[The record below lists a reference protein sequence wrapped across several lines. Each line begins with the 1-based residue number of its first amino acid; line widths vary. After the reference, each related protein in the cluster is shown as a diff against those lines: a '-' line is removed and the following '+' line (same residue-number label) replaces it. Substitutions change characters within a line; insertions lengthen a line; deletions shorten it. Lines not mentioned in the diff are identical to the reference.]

1 MDSIT
6 QAALGAGIVGAAL
19 GRHYGRKALLAGA
32 VLGTLPD
39 MDVVIRY
46 ADPLTKMISHRGF
59 SHSVFVLT
67 LMSLVLWAVLA
78 PRLCRPDGLST
89 HASPGKLRLLAAIWL
104 ALITHPMLDAFT
116 AYGTQLFWPFK
127 PVPASWASIFIVD
140 PFFTLPLLLAVL
152 WAALR
157 GRTQQNAAK
166 HGTALYATLIW
177 CVAYLALSLA
187 AKHTIETRARA
198 QLQAAGYTVIETFS
212 VPQPLS
218 ILLWRVVTKTG
229 DGTYHESIHG
239 LFDGQTGERLQHPL
253 GEDLLGNMNLPADN
267 PPLAGLQWF
276 SGGWL
281 RYEDI
286 NGQLVVSDLRMG
298 MAAGHYNFRFAVAER
313 DSSTDPWRAITPV
326 QLRSVFAAYE
336 GNMGRV
342 LRRIWQP
349 LPPLPLQEWAQNHP

>member
-6 QAALGAGIVGAAL
+6 QAALGAGIAGAVL

-39 MDVVIRY
+39 MDVIIRY

-67 LMSLVLWAVLA
+67 MVALLLWAVFA
-78 PRLCRPDGLST
+78 PRLCKPDGLSDP
-89 HASPGKLRLLAAIWL
+89 SPGKLRLFTAIWL
-104 ALITHPMLDAFT
+104 ALITHPLLDAFT
-116 AYGTQLFWPFK
+116 AYGTQLFWPLK
-127 PVPASWASIFIVD
+127 PVPASWSSIFIVD

-157 GRTQQNAAK
+157 GRA
-166 HGTALYATLIW
+166 HSRALYGTLIW
-177 CVAYLALSLA
+177 CVVYLGLSLA
-187 AKHTIETRARA
+187 AKHTVETRARA
-198 QLQAAGYTVIETFS
+198 ALQAAGYTVVETFS

-218 ILLWRVVTKTG
+218 ILLWRVVTKTD

-239 LFDGQTGERLQHPL
+239 LLDEQAGERLQHPL
-253 GEDLLGNMNLPADN
+253 GEDLLSGMNLPADN

-313 DSSTDPWRAITPV
+313 ESDAEPWRAMTPV

-336 GNMGRV
+336 GNIGRV

-349 LPPLPLQEWAQNHP
+349 SPPLPLQEWSQHP